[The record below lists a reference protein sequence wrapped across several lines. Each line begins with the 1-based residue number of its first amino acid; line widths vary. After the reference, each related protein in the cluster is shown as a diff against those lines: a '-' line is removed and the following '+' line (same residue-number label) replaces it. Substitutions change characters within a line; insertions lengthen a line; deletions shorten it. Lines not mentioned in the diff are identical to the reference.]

1 MTSRTGSFLRDSAAW
16 GTAGLIVLTAHV
28 ATAAWLMRDAE
39 AAQISGLPEPVFIDL
54 AEMPVAAAE
63 PEEVEQV
70 EQEESE
76 PEPEPE
82 PEPDFSELPLP
93 ELEPLPDMNSLFPP
107 PPDAVVL
114 TRSERPQPRPE
125 KPEEPKVVERREREP
140 EPKRERR
147 KEPEAVQQR
156 ETTRQEAPRADRTAG
171 RSAPAGNVS
180 RRQTETWQSTVQSR
194 VARHM
199 KRTRIPGRRGSLAT
213 QVSVSISANGTVTG
227 ARINGSTGD
236 PAIDAALSRQAARMP
251 NLPPH
256 PSGAPQSL
264 VVPVTVEIR

>member
-1 MTSRTGSFLRDSAAW
+1 MSSRTGNFLRDSAAW

-39 AAQISGLPEPVFIDL
+39 AAQISGLPEPVFIDM
-54 AEMPVAAAE
+54 AEMPMAAAE

-70 EQEESE
+70 EQEESK
-76 PEPEPE
+76 PEPE

-125 KPEEPKVVERREREP
+125 KREEPKVVERREPEP

-147 KEPEAVQQR
+147 REPEAVQQR
-156 ETTRQEAPRADRTAG
+156 QSTRVDAPRADRTAA
-171 RSAPAGNVS
+171 RSAPAGNVT
-180 RRQTETWQSTVQSR
+180 RRQTESWQSTVQSR

-199 KRTRIPGRRGSLAT
+199 NRTRMPGRRGSLST
-213 QVSVSISANGTVTG
+213 QVRVSISANGTVTG

-236 PAIDAALSRQAARMP
+236 PAVDAALSRQAARMP

-256 PSGAPQSL
+256 PSGTPQSL
-264 VVPVTVEIR
+264 VVPVVVQFR

>member
-1 MTSRTGSFLRDSAAW
+1 MNARTGNFLRDSAAW
-16 GTAGLIVLTAHV
+16 GAAGLVVLTAHV

-39 AAQISGLPEPVFIDL
+39 AAQISGLPEPVFIDM
-54 AEMPVAAAE
+54 AEIPTAATE
-63 PEEVEQV
+63 QEEVEQV
-70 EQEESE
+70 EQEES
-76 PEPEPE
+76 EPEPE

-107 PPDAVVL
+107 PPEAVVL
-114 TRSERPQPRPE
+114 QRSERPQRRPE
-125 KPEEPKVVERREREP
+125 KPEPPKVTERREP
-140 EPKRERR
+140 EPERKREPR

-156 ETTRQEAPRADRTAG
+156 ATTRLDAPRAERTAA

-180 RRQTETWQSTVQSR
+180 RRQTESWQSSVQSR

-199 KRTRIPGRRGSLAT
+199 SRTRVPGRNGSLST
-213 QVSVSISANGTVTG
+213 QVSLSISGSGTVTG
-227 ARINGSTGD
+227 ARVIGTTGD
-236 PAIDAALSRQAARMP
+236 PAVDAALSRQAARMP

-264 VVPVTVEIR
+264 VVPVTVRFR

>member
-1 MTSRTGSFLRDSAAW
+1 MSSRSGNFLRDSAAW

-39 AAQISGLPEPVFIDL
+39 AAQISGLPEPVFIDM
-54 AEMPVAAAE
+54 AEMPTAE
-63 PEEVEQV
+63 AEQEEVEQV
-70 EQEESE
+70 EQEQS
-76 PEPEPE
+76 EPE

-114 TRSERPQPRPE
+114 QRSERPKPRPE

-140 EPKRERR
+140 EPERKREPR

-156 ETTRQEAPRADRTAG
+156 AATRLDAPRAERTAA
-171 RSAPAGNVS
+171 RSAPAGNVT
-180 RRQTETWQSTVQSR
+180 RRQAESWQSTVQSR

-199 KRTRIPGRRGSLAT
+199 NRARMPGRRGSLTT
-213 QVSVSISANGTVTG
+213 QVSVSISASGTVTG
-227 ARINGSTGD
+227 ARVNGTTGD

-256 PSGAPQSL
+256 PSGAAQSL
-264 VVPVTVEIR
+264 VVPVTVQFR